1 MSEQDKIPW
10 RSWNTFLCPCFGV
23 GILWKKLRKSYYG
36 KSSYGKTQM
45 KFLTLSVWSDSCPVI
60 SPSSLTLLLFNVLLN
75 CALTSLNFL
84 LNFKHSKVI
93 CILSS
98 SSFLLSVRSSSPQIP
113 NANSF
118 LMGWNITQRIFIY
131 PLVKEASTHSHS
143 LVHCFIFFK
152 TLIWSYLFA
161 YLFI

>member
-23 GILWKKLRKSYYG
+23 GILWKKLQKSYYG
-36 KSSYGKTQM
+36 KSSYGKS
-45 KFLTLSVWSDSCPVI
+45 KWSFDPLSVVQSDSCPVI

-93 CILSS
+93 CILRS
-98 SSFLLSVRSSSPQIP
+98 SSFLLSVKFISSDPKCQLLSHGLKY
-113 NANSF
+113 NSED
-118 LMGWNITQRIFIY
+118 FIY
-131 PLVKEASTHSHS
+131 PS
-143 LVHCFIFFK
+143 
-152 TLIWSYLFA
+152 
-161 YLFI
+161 